1 MHGIDVCLFN
11 QGLFI
16 IDLINNL
23 ALKLINSVNRG
34 DNELKLIR
42 LRLKLTKKMCS

>member
-1 MHGIDVCLFN
+1 MHDIDACLFN

-23 ALKLINSVNRG
+23 ALKLINSINQG

-42 LRLKLTKKMCS
+42 LCLKLTKKMCS